1 MTTSWH
7 RGTATLI
14 QPGMTVEDQLRAA
27 ALDWEVKL
35 SSIFYG
41 PEKEHKAPVFAAY
54 RSDNNAFFDIYTRR
68 KPWQNTQIVE
78 TFNRFCDGANLP
90 ITHLGSLEGGKTVY
104 AAARLP
110 QEIAP
115 TQARRDVTE
124 AYLMLEE
131 SHANGHGLQ
140 VWLYLNRLICTN
152 GMRRPVRNAQ
162 DVTDLIEGRALT
174 GRSIKDRLKVI
185 AHVGEF
191 NSDRIESILQAA
203 ITTVELEQEVTT
215 QLAATA
221 VDKAEATLQ
230 LIAAFG
236 EPGQPVEAQP
246 QIVQTCLRLFNGMGK
261 GSNELSAYNTAY
273 GLLHSVT
280 EYYNH
285 HATKRGTTAQQFQ
298 SILSGNRAKQ
308 MQRFERQLVS
318 CYLRY

>member
-1 MTTSWH
+1 MTNWH

-14 QPGMTVEDQLRAA
+14 QAGMTVEDQLRAA
-27 ALDWEVKL
+27 SLNWDVKL
-35 SSIFYG
+35 SSVFYG
-41 PEKEHKAPVFAAY
+41 SEKEHKAPVFAAY

-68 KPWQNTQIVE
+68 KPWQNGEIVE

-90 ITHLGSLEGGKTVY
+90 ITHLGSLEGGKTIY

-115 TQARRDVTE
+115 TQSRGDLTE

-140 VWLYLNRLICTN
+140 VWLYFNRLICTN

-162 DVTDLIEGRALT
+162 DVTDLIEGRALNR
-174 GRSIKDRLKVI
+174 RSIKDRLKVI
-185 AHVGEF
+185 AHVGAF
-191 NSDRIESILQAA
+191 DSSRIENILQAA
-203 ITTVELEQEVTT
+203 ITTVELEQELTT
-215 QLAATA
+215 KLAA
-221 VDKAEATLQ
+221 VSIDKAEATLQ

-236 EPGQPVEAQP
+236 EPGRPVDEQP
-246 QIVQTCLRLFNGMGK
+246 QIVQTCLKLFNGQGK

-285 HATKRGTTAQQFQ
+285 HAVKRGTASQQFQ
-298 SILSGNRAKQ
+298 SILSGNRGKQ
-308 MQRFERQLVS
+308 MQRFERQVVS
-318 CYLRY
+318 CYLR